1 MRQHSVIHTP
11 KTSDYTELARIWE
24 ASVRAT
30 HDFLP
35 DSYIELLK
43 NLVLTRYLD
52 AVMLICTKD
61 ARQRITGFAGVA
73 SGKVEMLFIDP
84 QHRGQGL
91 GRQLLRYAIEH
102 LNADEL
108 DVNEQNPQAL
118 GFYFKQGFEVIGRTE
133 HDGLGQPYPLLH
145 MRLATPD
152 TMVNNCGRGLARDS
166 RSPATGFFADTPPS
180 GASLL
185 PHSDRVE
192 PNKTA
197 RPEMEPG
204 LTGAR
209 QVQ

>member
-11 KTSDYTELARIWE
+11 KPSDYEELTRVWE

-52 AVMLICTKD
+52 AVMLICTRD

-73 SGKVEMLFIDP
+73 AGKIEMLFIDP

-91 GRQLLRYAIEH
+91 GKQLLRYAMEQ
-102 LNADEL
+102 LNADQL

-118 GFYFKQGFEVIGRTE
+118 GFYLKQGFEVVGRSE
-133 HDGLGQPYPLLH
+133 RDGMNQPYPLLH
-145 MRLATPD
+145 MRYKQPD
-152 TMVNNCGRGLARDS
+152 LKARRG
-166 RSPATGFFADTPPS
+166 
-180 GASLL
+180 
-185 PHSDRVE
+185 
-192 PNKTA
+192 
-197 RPEMEPG
+197 
-204 LTGAR
+204 
-209 QVQ
+209 

>member
-11 KTSDYTELARIWE
+11 KSSDYQELTQVWE

-52 AVMLICTKD
+52 AVMLICTRD
-61 ARQRITGFAGVA
+61 TRQRITGFAGVA
-73 SGKVEMLFIDP
+73 AGKIEMLFIDP

-91 GRQLLRYAIEH
+91 GKQLLHYAMEH

-118 GFYFKQGFEVIGRTE
+118 GFYLKQGFEVIGRSE
-133 HDGLGQPYPLLH
+133 RDGMNQPYPLLH
-145 MRLATPD
+145 MRYKQSDLKAR
-152 TMVNNCGRGLARDS
+152 RG
-166 RSPATGFFADTPPS
+166 
-180 GASLL
+180 
-185 PHSDRVE
+185 
-192 PNKTA
+192 
-197 RPEMEPG
+197 
-204 LTGAR
+204 
-209 QVQ
+209 